1 MYAYGLPLRSGEKT
15 ASKTGTQTE
24 AHKMKKII
32 SLTITVILLLST
44 LFSFVSFANAEL
56 ENGLQS
62 EAYIV
67 TDAATGQILY
77 AKNHEK
83 QETLSGI
90 TKVMTAAIALEKL
103 ELDANA
109 TATVSAV
116 GNDVV
121 PRDTIN
127 ISLVEGETVDV
138 KSLLHATLLAG
149 ANDAANVLAEAASGS
164 IENFVKQMNEKATAL
179 GCKNTKFYNAN
190 GLTSD
195 TAQNNVTTA
204 YDYALIMKYAME
216 NAYFKQI
223 IKQTTYTIPETNKS
237 AAREIST
244 SYNLLKKNGFYE
256 YSTGGAVGYS
266 KASGYTAVSSALN
279 GDKELICVVLNCP
292 LGEARFADTQK
303 LFDYIFDNFE
313 YSTLTQDDIRS
324 KTVDVLSED
333 GTQIIAKATLTLPGE
348 IKVLLHKDI
357 AKENLIITDTTPES
371 FKEEAENQS
380 VTITANSDLMF
391 SPVATSYL
399 QASTEILATPEP
411 VTALSETAPESKNSF
426 GSVVL
431 TILKVIGIIILVIIA
446 GVIVF
451 AVYAVVSNNKRRKQ
465 RAERRRRE
473 RDGEPTDEEER
484 NERPQRRGNTLA
496 RRNGRS
502 SERRK

>member
-1 MYAYGLPLRSGEKT
+1 
-15 ASKTGTQTE
+15 
-24 AHKMKKII
+24 MKKII

-109 TATVSAV
+109 TATISAV

-204 YDYALIMKYAME
+204 YDYALIMKYAMG

-223 IKQTTYTIPETNKS
+223 IKQTTYTIQETNKS

-292 LGEARFADTQK
+292 QGEARFADTQK

-324 KTVDVLSED
+324 KTVDD
-333 GTQIIAKATLTLPGE
+333 TL
-348 IKVLLHKDI
+348 
-357 AKENLIITDTTPES
+357 
-371 FKEEAENQS
+371 
-380 VTITANSDLMF
+380 
-391 SPVATSYL
+391 
-399 QASTEILATPEP
+399 
-411 VTALSETAPESKNSF
+411 
-426 GSVVL
+426 
-431 TILKVIGIIILVIIA
+431 
-446 GVIVF
+446 
-451 AVYAVVSNNKRRKQ
+451 
-465 RAERRRRE
+465 RRRHADNRK
-473 RDGEPTDEEER
+473 
-484 NERPQRRGNTLA
+484 GNTDFA
-496 RRNGRS
+496 GKR
-502 SERRK
+502 